1 MFRPANGVLSAV
13 RMDAECGERVR
24 SGHTTCVRLETHRKC
39 EAHMNKPADPLIS
52 IRDMA
57 QRSGVAAS
65 TLRYYEKLGLI
76 CSEREGSGEHR
87 RYRESIFHKIQYVT
101 LAQRAGFSLEEIAE
115 QLAALPER
123 LPPPRK
129 QWEPLSKV
137 WLKRI
142 DERIAG
148 LERLKV
154 DIANCRDV

>member
-1 MFRPANGVLSAV
+1 
-13 RMDAECGERVR
+13 
-24 SGHTTCVRLETHRKC
+24 
-39 EAHMNKPADPLIS
+39 MNRTSDPLIS

-76 CSEREGSGEHR
+76 SSEREGSGEHR
-87 RYRESIFHKIQYVT
+87 RYPESTFHKIQYVT
-101 LAQRAGFSLEEIAE
+101 LAQRAGFSLEEIVE

-142 DERIAG
+142 DERIAE

-154 DIANCRDV
+154 DIANCKGA